1 MITMM
6 LNGQWHRCCGLGGS
20 TRRLHQSFKGGEIA
34 STRIVRTESCIRHG
48 STVIALKKID
58 ANDNFAPVAMAA

>member
-1 MITMM
+1 M
-6 LNGQWHRCCGLGGS
+6 LDGKWNRCSGLGGS
-20 TRRLHQSFKGGEIA
+20 TRRLHQKGGETA
-34 STRIVRTESCIRHG
+34 LTRIVKISPAVRHS